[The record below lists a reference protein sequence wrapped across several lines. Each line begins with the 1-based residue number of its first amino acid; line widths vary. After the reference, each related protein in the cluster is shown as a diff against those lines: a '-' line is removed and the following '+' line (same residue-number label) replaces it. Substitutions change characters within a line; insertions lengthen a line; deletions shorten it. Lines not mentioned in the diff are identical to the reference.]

1 MIKFKAV
8 LRVLSVI
15 TVVSIAV
22 VGSVRT
28 SGQKILGR
36 AAVVSVAAA
45 APDGLLGLLQGENY
59 NVGRLLYYDLP
70 RVEKVTRPINSN
82 EGESQTVVSAVSKT
96 VLGNIIKQTLT
107 PYTAN
112 TVSGSVYVNNQC
124 GENVDIGTLLKGD
137 LSFNVSANGQPQILI
152 YHTHATEG
160 YMENES
166 LYYKDT
172 DEPRSTDDGKNVVKV
187 GEIISEKLRAA
198 GFGVIHDKTLHDSP
212 AFSGSYSRSADTV
225 NAVLKK
231 YPDVVIAIDIH
242 RDSILGNGGDRVAP
256 VVSVNGRDAAQVML
270 VMGSNTGAVTDHPKW
285 RENLKLGVKLQNC
298 FETSYP
304 QFARALLLRSSRYNQ
319 NLTTGSILIEVGS
332 DANTLEQAMYSAE
345 LVGESLVKLL
355 NSL

>member
-1 MIKFKAV
+1 MLRLKKA
-8 LRVLSVI
+8 LRVLSVLVLAGI
-15 TVVSIAV
+15 VL
-22 VGSVRT
+22 VGTYNVN
-28 SGQKILGR
+28 GHKLLGR

-45 APDGLLGLLQGENY
+45 APDGLLSVFQSDDY
-59 NVGRLLYYDLP
+59 NVGRLLFYNLP
-70 RVEKVTRPINSN
+70 RAESVKRPLNFG
-82 EGESQTVVSAVSKT
+82 EGESQTVVSAVTKT

-124 GENVDIGTLLKGD
+124 GENVDIDSLLKSD
-137 LSFNVSANGQPQILI
+137 LSFKVSADGQPRILI

-172 DEPRSTDDGKNVVKV
+172 DEPRSTDCDKNVVKI
-187 GEIISEKLRAA
+187 GEVIAEKLTAA
-198 GFGVIHDKTLHDSP
+198 GFGVIHDKTLHDST
-212 AFSGSYSRSADTV
+212 AFSGSYSRSAETV

-231 YPDVVIAIDIH
+231 YPSVVIAIDVH

-256 VVSVNGRDAAQVML
+256 VVSIDGRDAAQVML
-270 VMGSNTGAVTDHPKW
+270 VMGSNTGAVTNHPKW

-332 DANTLEQAMYSAE
+332 DANTLEQAIYSAE

-355 NSL
+355 NTL

>member
-1 MIKFKAV
+1 MIKFKAA
-8 LRVLSVI
+8 LRVLSVVA
-15 TVVSIAV
+15 VVCIAV
-22 VGSVRT
+22 AGSVRIG
-28 SGQKILGR
+28 GQKILGR

-45 APDGLLGLLQGENY
+45 APDGILSVFQSAETDI
-59 NVGRLLYYDLP
+59 GRLLYSDLP
-70 RVEKVTRPINSN
+70 RVETVERPINSN
-82 EGESQTVVSAVSKT
+82 GGESQTVVSAVSKT

-112 TVSGSVYVNNQC
+112 TVSGSVYLNNQC
-124 GENVDIGTLLKGD
+124 GENVDIGTLLNSN

-160 YMENES
+160 YMESES

-172 DEPRSTDDGKNVVKV
+172 DEPRSTDTEKNVVKV
-187 GEIISEKLRAA
+187 GEVIAEKLRAA
-198 GFGVIHDKTLHDSP
+198 GFGVIHDKTLHDST

-231 YPDVVIAIDIH
+231 YPSVVMAIDVH

-256 VVSVNGRDAAQVML
+256 VVSVNGREAAQVML

-298 FETSYP
+298 LETSYP

-319 NLTTGSILIEVGS
+319 NLTTGSLLIEVGS

-345 LVGESLVKLL
+345 LIGESLIKLL